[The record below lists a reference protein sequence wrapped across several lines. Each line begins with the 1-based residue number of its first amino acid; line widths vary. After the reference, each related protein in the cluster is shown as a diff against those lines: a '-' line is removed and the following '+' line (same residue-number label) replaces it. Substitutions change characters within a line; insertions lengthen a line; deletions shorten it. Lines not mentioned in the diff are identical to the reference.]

1 MKTKFLTLL
10 FGLITLL
17 SFTVIAQNDSL
28 VLVKGNII
36 VGDIKKM
43 DRGVITIETAY
54 SKDDFRVKW
63 NGIIKIYTSTSY
75 IITLLDGTRLNG
87 KFESADSGKVN
98 IKTIDGTLH
107 SSKME
112 EVVDFQTLDKGFW
125 DRASANVDFGLA
137 HTKSQNLTSINV
149 RGTIGYITERWSSS
163 ATYNNLYSSQND
175 VDPVRNT
182 DGAINYNYLL
192 PKDWYIPVT
201 LSFLSN
207 TEQKIDLRTLGKLG
221 IGKYVVHTNY
231 SYWGFTGGAS
241 YNKEDYAEATDRE
254 SWEGFIGTELNL
266 YDIGD
271 LNLLTKVVAYPSFT
285 ESGRWRGDFVF
296 DAKYELPL
304 DFYIRFGL
312 TINYDNRPVAG
323 APETDY
329 SLQTGFGWE
338 L

>member
-1 MKTKFLTLL
+1 MKNRLAIIFCFFLTM
-10 FGLITLL
+10 L
-17 SFTVIAQNDSL
+17 SYNLYAQTDSL
-28 VLVKGNII
+28 ILNNGNII
-36 VGDIKKM
+36 VGDLKRM
-43 DRGVITIETAY
+43 DRGVATIETGY

-63 NGIIKIYTSTSY
+63 NGVKKINSSTSY

-87 KFESADSGKVN
+87 KFETADSGKVN
-98 IKTIDGTLH
+98 IKSNDGSAKTG
-107 SSKME
+107 KMD
-112 EVVDFQTLDKGFW
+112 EVVDFQKLDKGFW
-125 DRASANVDFGLA
+125 DRASANIDFGLA
-137 HTKSQNLTSINV
+137 HTKSQNLTSLNV
-149 RGTIGYITERWSSS
+149 RGNIGYITEKWSSS

-182 DGAINYNYLL
+182 DGALNYNYLL

-221 IGKYVVHTNY
+221 IGKYVIHTNY

-241 YNKEDYAEATDRE
+241 YNKENYSEAADRE

-271 LNLLTKVVAYPSFT
+271 LNLLTKVVAYPSIT
-285 ESGRWRGDFVF
+285 ESGRWRGDFIF

-304 DFYIRFGL
+304 DFYIRFGI
-312 TINYDNRPVAG
+312 TVNYDNRPVPG